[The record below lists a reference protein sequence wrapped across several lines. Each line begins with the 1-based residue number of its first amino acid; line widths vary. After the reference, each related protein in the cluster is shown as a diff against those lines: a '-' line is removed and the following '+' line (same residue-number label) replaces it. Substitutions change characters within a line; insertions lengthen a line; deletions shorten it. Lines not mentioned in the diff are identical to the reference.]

1 MNRDNRLLRRRKQ
14 ILDAWRTLAPAAVLN
29 GVTLEQFAES
39 TKKPEEVRQRL
50 AETRT
55 AMLAM
60 RQERLQADS
69 EVRVRIADLVDAV
82 KGNPE
87 YGANS
92 PLYSAFGYVPRDAR
106 KSGLTRNSSSA
117 TPSAEGANAA

>member
-1 MNRDNRLLRRRKQ
+1 MNKDNRLLRRRKQ

-50 AETRT
+50 AESRT

-106 KSGLTRNSSSA
+106 KSGLTRNGSSP
-117 TPSAEGANAA
+117 TPTTEGANAA